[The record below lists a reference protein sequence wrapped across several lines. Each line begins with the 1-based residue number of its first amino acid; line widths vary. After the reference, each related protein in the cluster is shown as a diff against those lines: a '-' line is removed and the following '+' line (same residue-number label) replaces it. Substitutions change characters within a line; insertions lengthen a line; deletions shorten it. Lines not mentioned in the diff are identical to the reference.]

1 MKEIAYS
8 LKNKVALVTGGAKR
22 VGRQIALTLAEKGC
36 HIALHYR
43 TSRQEAL
50 KTAKAIEKLGVEV
63 ALFKAD
69 VSKSDQVKKLVQG
82 VLKKFKKIDVLVNNA
97 AVFKRTPFPK
107 VSEKDWDVHID
118 TNLKGPFLFCNEI
131 TPHMLKRKSGK
142 IVNLADWAGIRP
154 YKNYLPYTI
163 SKAGVICLTKAL
175 AKTLA
180 PHIQV
185 NAVAPGPVLLPPG
198 ISPKEKKVI
207 LKNTPL
213 KKIGTAQDV
222 ADATLFLI
230 EHSSFITGHTL
241 LVDGGRLIS

>member
-1 MKEIAYS
+1 MKEKAYS

-22 VGRQIALTLAEKGC
+22 VGRQIAVTLAKKGC
-36 HIALHYR
+36 HIALHYN
-43 TSRQEAL
+43 TSREEAL
-50 KTAKAIEKLGVEV
+50 KTVKAIEKFGVEV

-69 VSKSDQVKKLVQG
+69 VRKSQQVKKLVQG
-82 VLKKFKKIDVLVNNA
+82 VVKKFKKIDILVNNA
-97 AVFKRTPFPK
+97 AVFKQTPFPK
-107 VSEKDWDVHID
+107 ISEKDWDWHID
-118 TNLKGPFLFCNEI
+118 TNLKGPFLFCNEVA
-131 TPHMLKRKSGK
+131 PHMLKHKSGK
-142 IVNLADWAGIRP
+142 IINLADWAGIRP

-163 SKAGVICLTKAL
+163 SKAGVISLTKSL

-185 NAVAPGPVLLPPG
+185 NAVAPGPVLLPPKF
-198 ISPKEKKVI
+198 SPKDKKII

-222 ADATLFLI
+222 AEATLFLV